1 MRKYFEIITK
11 PETTFQYLMENDD
24 GRNGKRINILILLT
38 ILLPIVFAA
47 IYDIYIPFDPNSAD
61 APVSMRILGYIFPAV
76 FGTLIGFG
84 VFKFLIPFLINSIGQ
99 SFSDNVDNI
108 NQTRFIVAF
117 SLIPIII
124 ISPLRVIYFIE
135 NEILLTVLNVLLQLA
150 SLSSIIILFSGVKL
164 IYRTDLMKTLLIISP
179 YIILALIS
187 IFIGN

>member
-1 MRKYFEIITK
+1 MKKYFEIIAK
-11 PETTFQYLMENDD
+11 PEATFQYLMENDD
-24 GRNGKRINILILLT
+24 GRHGKRINIIILLT

-76 FGTLIGFG
+76 FGILIGFG
-84 VFKFLIPFLINSIGQ
+84 IFKFLIPFLINSIGQ

-135 NEILLTVLNVLLQLA
+135 NEILLTVLNILLQLA
-150 SLSSIIILFSGVKL
+150 SLSSVIILFSGVKL
-164 IYRTDLMKTLLIISP
+164 IYRTDLIKTLLTISP

>member
-1 MRKYFEIITK
+1 MKKYFEIITK
-11 PETTFQYLMENDD
+11 PETTFQHLIDNDD
-24 GRNGKRINILILLT
+24 GRHGKRINIIILLT
-38 ILLPIVFAA
+38 VLLPITFAA
-47 IYDIYIPFDPNSAD
+47 AYDFIIPFDPNSAD

-84 VFKFLIPFLINSIGQ
+84 VFKFLIPFLINSIGK
-99 SFSDNVDNI
+99 SFSDNVQNI

-135 NEILLTVLNVLLQLA
+135 NEIILTVLNILLQLA

-164 IYRTDLMKTLLIISP
+164 IYRTDLIRTLLTISP

-187 IFIGN
+187 LFIGS